1 MPFFCDA
8 SFVIKDWCIQMIDDY
23 TVAKSFNIPVAKN
36 LDDADAWRIDCFKVV
51 EQELQNIKIHEAK

>member
-1 MPFFCDA
+1 
-8 SFVIKDWCIQMIDDY
+8 MIDDY